1 MPIRITTTH
10 TQRPWLSW
18 LIILPFMIVA
28 AMIGFTVLLVVV
40 GLVAVGVLVF
50 LMRLWWFR
58 RRMRRQFK
66 NAGAASGVAEAPLDG
81 QYTVVREEARPDK
94 QQR

>member
-1 MPIRITTTH
+1 MPIRISTTH

-18 LIILPFMIVA
+18 LVILPFMIVA

-40 GLVAVGVLVF
+40 GLVAVGALAF

-66 NAGAASGVAEAPLDG
+66 NADATSSVTEALDG